1 MVLDE
6 LSEAVLLLDGERVP
20 EGELVV
26 DLEDV
31 PVLDPV
37 AETEAETEAEIVAD
51 GEYDK
56 DADGV
61 FDRVSDTEDVRDP
74 VWEGDTVIEGLFVAL
89 AVEGH

>member
-37 AETEAETEAEIVAD
+37 AETEAEIVAD